1 MERQIMGNIFRL
13 CAKSRRQAAG
23 EKPVKNRGYG
33 RIMELLYSGEG
44 FTQQEIAARLDIRPQ
59 SASEA
64 LSALSEQGFIRKEAM
79 EGDRRCKQ
87 VFLTEAGRAHHAQ
100 MAQQRAERARTLFS
114 GLTDGEKRT
123 FLMLLEKVNDGGNGN
138 GK

>member
-1 MERQIMGNIFRL
+1 MERRIMGNIFRL
-13 CAKSRRQAAG
+13 CAKSRRQATG

-59 SASEA
+59 SVSEA
-64 LSALSEQGFIRKEAM
+64 LSALSEQGLIRKEAI
-79 EGDRRCKQ
+79 EGDKRCKQ
-87 VFLTEAGRAHHAQ
+87 VFLTEAGRVHHAQ

-114 GLTDGEKRT
+114 DLTDGEKRT
-123 FLMLLEKVNDGGNGN
+123 LLVLLEKVNDGGNGN